1 MSKLLNLEIKKSI
14 FSKAFLLGLVLLSIF
29 AVISGVLMIN
39 EYGGKNPQQ
48 LYEHCMEN
56 GKYLYNPDFPLF
68 SFLNAWV
75 GGETTTVA
83 YTLFFTIMPV
93 CTAIPFAWSYHNE
106 SKNSYIINVATRINI
121 RKYFIAKAI
130 AVFVSGALVVFL
142 AFALNILIV
151 SAFIPYCQP
160 WAGYNFYNLV
170 YFDTMWSDL
179 FFSNPYLHMLL
190 FISLNTLYG
199 GIFALLSYV
208 TSFYVKKY
216 VVILFAPFLTMI
228 LAGYL
233 ENVIYN
239 NIFRDS
245 MYFVEFV
252 PTQFLHSRSTIYQVM
267 SWSVATTTLLLV
279 GFIFISICVK
289 VRKNEIY

>member
-1 MSKLLNLEIKKSI
+1 MILLCFKKYRYLTS
-14 FSKAFLLGLVLLSIF
+14 S
-29 AVISGVLMIN
+29 
-39 EYGGKNPQQ
+39 
-48 LYEHCMEN
+48 
-56 GKYLYNPDFPLF
+56 LYNPDFPLF
-68 SFLNAWV
+68 SFFNAWV

>member
-1 MSKLLNLEIKKSI
+1 
-14 FSKAFLLGLVLLSIF
+14 
-29 AVISGVLMIN
+29 
-39 EYGGKNPQQ
+39 
-48 LYEHCMEN
+48 MEN

-68 SFLNAWV
+68 SFFNAWV

-179 FFSNPYLHMLL
+179 FFQIHICICYCL
-190 FISLNTLYG
+190 F
-199 GIFALLSYV
+199 
-208 TSFYVKKY
+208 
-216 VVILFAPFLTMI
+216 
-228 LAGYL
+228 
-233 ENVIYN
+233 
-239 NIFRDS
+239 
-245 MYFVEFV
+245 
-252 PTQFLHSRSTIYQVM
+252 H
-267 SWSVATTTLLLV
+267 
-279 GFIFISICVK
+279 
-289 VRKNEIY
+289 